1 MKTVKN
7 LECFSLSEKNYV
19 TSFFFASLETRN
31 LLLPR
36 FYLLLQQPFT
46 PMNSSA
52 LFPYLDLLILFN
64 QLNCMTLV

>member
-19 TSFFFASLETRN
+19 TSFF
-31 LLLPR
+31 LPPWKPGTSSCPGSICC
-36 FYLLLQQPFT
+36 YNGPFT

>member
-19 TSFFFASLETRN
+19 TSFFFC
-31 LLLPR
+31 LPGNQEPPPAQVL
-36 FYLLLQQPFT
+36 FVATTALYT
-46 PMNSSA
+46 HESSA